1 MTLTKAMIQG
11 EIFQI
16 TLDSSMED
24 ELYYF
29 FKLAPSFPFVSGE
42 GDGEKLS
49 LRAQILDILDKYV
62 NWGPSVVVFAF
73 NPELWRKRPP
83 PKKNKLDTNKVL

>member
-1 MTLTKAMIQG
+1 MIQG

-16 TLDSSMED
+16 ALDSSLED
-24 ELYYF
+24 ELYCF

-42 GDGEKLS
+42 GEGEKLS

-62 NWGPSVVVFAF
+62 N
-73 NPELWRKRPP
+73 
-83 PKKNKLDTNKVL
+83 